1 MILNV
6 EMYNNHIRQ
15 TKELHLSSSQ
25 LEETVKH
32 YQYKGEKRIVD
43 EQVENMF
50 LPPIALVFYSLL
62 YDTDNVPSPD
72 DLLKAYFNQPYF
84 SFVADGKVN
93 VTYEDNATLCNTES
107 ITARVLRTYPSLLR
121 DLHFYLLA
129 NESNCFDAVR
139 YSFKKDYE
147 GKIDVQILHNGK
159 WYNVGL
165 LLNSKRSLFY
175 KFKKQFRHKQTDVLY
190 VELDKSDCKMCG
202 DYMLYAEHHIK
213 QLYEK
218 VEKFNK

>member
-6 EMYNNHIRQ
+6 EMYNDHIRQ

-32 YQYKGEKRIVD
+32 YPYKGEKRVVD
-43 EQVENMF
+43 EQVENML

-72 DLLKAYFNQPYF
+72 GLIEEYFKQSYF
-84 SFVADGKVN
+84 SYVPNDRVS
-93 VTYEDNATLCNTES
+93 VDYENTTAVCDIES

-121 DLHFYLLA
+121 DLHFYLLV

-147 GKIDVQILHNGK
+147 GKIDIQILHNGK
-159 WYNVGL
+159 WHNVGL

-202 DYMLYAEHHIK
+202 DYMLYTEKHIK
-213 QLYEK
+213 QLCK
-218 VEKFNK
+218 QLKML

>member
-6 EMYNNHIRQ
+6 EMCNDHIRQ
-15 TKELHLSSSQ
+15 TKELRLSSSL

-32 YQYKGEKRIVD
+32 YEYKGEKRVVD
-43 EQVENMF
+43 EQVENML
-50 LPPIALVFYSLL
+50 LPPIALVFYGLL
-62 YDTDNVPSPD
+62 YECDNVPSPD
-72 DLLKAYFNQPYF
+72 DLLKAYFKQPYF
-84 SFVADGKVN
+84 SFVADKKVN
-93 VTYEDNATLCNTES
+93 VNYENNTALCNIES
-107 ITARVLRTYPSLLR
+107 IAARVLRTYPSLLR
-121 DLHFYLLA
+121 DLHFYLLV

-147 GKIDVQILHNGK
+147 EKIDVQILHNGK
-159 WYNVGL
+159 WYSVGL

-202 DYMLYAEHHIK
+202 DYMLYTEHHIK
-213 QLYEK
+213 QLQK
-218 VEKFNK
+218 MVGRT

>member
-6 EMYNNHIRQ
+6 EMYNDHIRQ

-32 YQYKGEKRIVD
+32 YPYKGEKRVVD
-43 EQVENMF
+43 EQVENLL

-62 YDTDNVPSPD
+62 YDTDNTPSPD
-72 DLLKAYFNQPYF
+72 DLLKEYFKQPYF
-84 SFVADGKVN
+84 SFVADNKVN
-93 VTYEDNATLCNTES
+93 VNYENTTALCSVES

-129 NESNCFDAVR
+129 NESHCFDAVR

-147 GKIDVQILHNGK
+147 EKIDVQILYKGK

-165 LLNSKRSLFY
+165 LLNSRRSLWY
-175 KFKKQFRHKQTDVLY
+175 KFKKQFRHKPTDVLY

-202 DYMLYAEHHIK
+202 DYMLYTEKHIN
-213 QLYEK
+213 QLYK
-218 VEKFNK
+218 QVK